1 MKKTVQKKAA
11 TTPVVEKSTVAE
23 KKTTP
28 VKITKKPSAP
38 VEQVVKEVPKVDEVD
53 KASDNTV
60 EEKAL
65 GDTLINEITDKISSV
80 QIEMKSIQQTLKL
93 LVKEYEKQKK
103 IIAKVQKKR
112 DNAKKSPSG
121 FAKPCKISTEL
132 CKFVGIPDGSERS
145 RTDSKGG
152 DVITEADTGTRKA
165 SAEVQDLTTYYISK
179 TLGDGGM
186 YGLLGMHTA
195 TIASKTTLPNATYGS
210 DDITGIQY
218 GLGYA
223 FDNGLRYEVSYS
235 DFEGIE
241 LKDSTNV
248 DTTGVSKITA
258 DLDVYMMKISYAF

>member
-11 TTPVVEKSTVAE
+11 TTPVVEKPAVVE

-28 VKITKKPSAP
+28 VKTTKKQSTP
-38 VEQVVKEVPKVDEVD
+38 VEQVVKEVQKVDEVD

-145 RTDSKGG
+145 RTD
-152 DVITEADTGTRKA
+152 ITRYINAYVKEKNLNNPENRREFFPDDKLRAILNVKE
-165 SAEVQDLTTYYISK
+165 SEKVTYFI
-179 TLGDGGM
+179 LQR
-186 YGLLGMHTA
+186 L
-195 TIASKTTLPNATYGS
+195 IAHHFPLSINKQNALAA
-210 DDITGIQY
+210 Q
-218 GLGYA
+218 A
-223 FDNGLRYEVSYS
+223 AAAA
-235 DFEGIE
+235 
-241 LKDSTNV
+241 K
-248 DTTGVSKITA
+248 
-258 DLDVYMMKISYAF
+258 